1 MFIQPIED
9 RNIGHINFDDNQ
21 ISLIEKDNELFVPLK
36 PICAALGLNW
46 QPQHRNLQDDVV
58 LSSVVITMMTTGQDG
73 KQYEMVCIPLSYLD
87 GWLFKINP
95 ARYEGERRE
104 KIIKYQKECYKALFE
119 HFYPHTKKTAGLLN
133 NQTEA
138 NKRELDWVKSTIA
151 LEEQAGKE
159 ADKVYKGQKT
169 MEDFSL
175 SPRLQSMIRKKV
187 EALNKDSLFPTNPE
201 GGAI

>member
-21 ISLIEKDNELFVPLK
+21 ISLIERDNELFVPLK
-36 PICAALGLNW
+36 PICIALGLEWEN
-46 QPQHRNLQDDVV
+46 HRRNIQEDVV
-58 LSSVVITMMTTGQDG
+58 LSSTTITMMAVGQDN
-73 KQYEMVCIPLSYLD
+73 KQREMLCLPLSHLD

-119 HFYPHTKKTAGLLN
+119 HFYPHTKKTAGLLD

-138 NKRELDWVKSTIA
+138 NKREVAWVKSTLA
-151 LEEQAGKE
+151 LEEQAE
-159 ADKVYKGQKT
+159 NAADKVYKGQKT
-169 MEDFSL
+169 LGDFSL

-187 EALNKDSLFPTNPE
+187 EALNKDSLFPANPE
-201 GGAI
+201 GGEI